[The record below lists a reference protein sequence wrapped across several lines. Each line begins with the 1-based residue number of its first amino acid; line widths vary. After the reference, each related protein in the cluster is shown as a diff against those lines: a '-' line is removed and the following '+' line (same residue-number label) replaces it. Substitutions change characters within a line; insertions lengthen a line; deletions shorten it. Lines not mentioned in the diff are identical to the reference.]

1 MTSQNHRRTGEIQK
15 NERRNAMDAEKLAG
29 IFGSFND
36 FINNFMDVI
45 QTIVKYFQELVS
57 GIRAKNS

>member
-1 MTSQNHRRTGEIQK
+1 
-15 NERRNAMDAEKLAG
+15 MDAEKIAG

-36 FINNFMDVI
+36 FINSFMDVI

-57 GIRAKNS
+57 GIRDKNS